1 MDTVK
6 FFTDN
11 SQTYWLSIYAPVM
24 LWLTLIFIL
33 FVLLLR
39 KYTFGNWT
47 TDHPN
52 PYDGET
58 FNMPR
63 GSMRGLITLT
73 LLYVTV
79 IIEMANVRIIG
90 FEDEFTEFLI
100 AFQMMIA
107 FYFGSKVMHHITS
120 VERAKSQ
127 FYAES
132 GNSANVNI
140 EAGSNVTNANEGGD
154 FADQDAEG

>member
-1 MDTVK
+1 MNDYMDTVK

-11 SQTYWLSIYAPVM
+11 SQTFWFSIYAPVM
-24 LWLTLIFIL
+24 LWLTLIFVL

-52 PYDGET
+52 PFIGET

-63 GSMRGLITLT
+63 GVMRGLLTLT

-79 IIEMANVRIIG
+79 IIEMANIRIIG
-90 FEDEFTEFLI
+90 FEDEFHEFLI

-120 VERAKSQ
+120 VEKSKSR
-127 FYAES
+127 YYSES
-132 GNSANVNI
+132 NVAI
-140 EAGSNVTNANEGGD
+140 EAGSNAMPMMNQD
-154 FADQDAEG
+154 FMDDQAEG